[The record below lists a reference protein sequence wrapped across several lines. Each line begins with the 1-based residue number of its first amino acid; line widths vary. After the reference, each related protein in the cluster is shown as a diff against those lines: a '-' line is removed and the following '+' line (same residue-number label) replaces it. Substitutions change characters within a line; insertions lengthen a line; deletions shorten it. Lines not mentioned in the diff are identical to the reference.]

1 MSLLYFRYSEK
12 LESLARIG
20 HAKSLDIVKKTK
32 KKVNLAILTPSPRAA
47 FFHSLWLYLQMKK
60 WKNLNKKEVERIK
73 WGWEVK
79 NGMCYLVMTECF
91 LGRTAF

>member
-47 FFHSLWLYLQMKK
+47 FFHSLWVYLQMKT
-60 WKNLNKKEVERIK
+60 WKYLNKKEVERIK

-79 NGMCYLVMTECF
+79 NGMCYPVMTECF

>member
-20 HAKSLDIVKKTK
+20 HAKPLDIVKKTK

-47 FFHSLWLYLQMKK
+47 FFHSLWVYLQMKT
-60 WKNLNKKEVERIK
+60 WKYLNKKEVERIK

-79 NGMCYLVMTECF
+79 NGMCYRTECF
-91 LGRTAF
+91 LGRIAF

>member
-20 HAKSLDIVKKTK
+20 YAKSLDIVKKMK
-32 KKVNLAILTPSPRAA
+32 KKVKLAILTPSPTAA
-47 FFHSLWLYLQMKK
+47 FFHSLWVYLQMKT

-79 NGMCYLVMTECF
+79 NGMCYPVMTECF
-91 LGRTAF
+91 LGRIAF

>member
-79 NGMCYLVMTECF
+79 NGMCYPVMTECF